1 MQKIIINQ
9 KYYGTVEVPDNDAA
23 RRVVSK
29 VCIAFGTKKS
39 IDIGLIIPIYRQ
51 KQLESYQKGGARA
64 ELEDIELYM
73 ELGKLLGFNV
83 DDAMKLKNSIE
94 LTNDIAHNHYNIS
107 KRLTLINKQ
116 HATKTSGDYLFWDI
130 ENFSNIGSMF
140 NDVIDK
146 FNVPDDHIYVAANP
160 DSLYLFRKEWEA
172 ELYDYK
178 KTLNSFNFTK
188 CNHGKNVADDI
199 LLGHLKTLDLKS
211 ANVYL
216 LSFDRELK
224 ERFNEACHK
233 SCNLYILE
241 K

>member
-1 MQKIIINQ
+1 
-9 KYYGTVEVPDNDAA
+9 
-23 RRVVSK
+23 
-29 VCIAFGTKKS
+29 
-39 IDIGLIIPIYRQ
+39 
-51 KQLESYQKGGARA
+51 
-64 ELEDIELYM
+64 
-73 ELGKLLGFNV
+73 
-83 DDAMKLKNSIE
+83 
-94 LTNDIAHNHYNIS
+94 
-107 KRLTLINKQ
+107 
-116 HATKTSGDYLFWDI
+116 
-130 ENFSNIGSMF
+130 
-140 NDVIDK
+140 
-146 FNVPDDHIYVAANP
+146 VPDDHIYVAANP

-211 ANVYL
+211 VNVYL

>member
-9 KYYGTVEVPDNDAA
+9 KYYGSIEVPDSDAA

-29 VCIAFGTKKS
+29 VCIAFAAKKP
-39 IDIGLIIPIYRQ
+39 IDITLIIPTY
-51 KQLESYQKGGARA
+51 KLKMLESYQKGGARK
-64 ELEDIELYM
+64 ELEDIELFL
-73 ELGKLLGFNV
+73 ELGKILGFNV
-83 DDAMKLKNSIE
+83 TDAVKLKNAIE

-107 KRLTLINKQ
+107 KRLTLINKE

-140 NDVIDK
+140 NDVIEK
-146 FNVPDDHIYVAANP
+146 FEVPDDHIYVAANP

-188 CNHGKNVADDI
+188 CDHGKNVADDI
-199 LLGHLKTLDLKS
+199 LLEHLKSLNLKS

-224 ERFNEACHK
+224 ERFNADCHL
-233 SCNLYILE
+233 SNNLY
-241 K
+241 